1 MNSPF
6 FSAAALAAALLTTP
20 AFTQTQ
26 TYPASYKYRDNGVKN
41 ATGRSGDAA
50 IEARTLLGRDG
61 IATLELTSGS
71 FDPMTANGAVEKVQ
85 VKMPAAPATNFND
98 TGNSGFFTAALG
110 DLTWHTPV
118 AIEAHVASVTGDRT
132 EVVDANDVVK
142 LRPDLRVNS
151 VTAPVHAL
159 VGFPTIIRVSL
170 SELNG
175 DTGARANVR
184 VLANGS
190 EVDRIDGIWVD
201 AGDTVNVS
209 LATMFESAG
218 SIDLQVVVDGMNP
231 GDWDDSNNSGT
242 AHTQVYEEADPFYS
256 WDATAHEDTTTTSRS
271 SLNSWEENH
280 YDGGG
285 TTQQFHFTAQ
295 TAAHANLASLNATV
309 SAESD
314 GTTVIPERTAGDW
327 NRHSTPFSTCANS
340 TSGGV
345 EVVVCNDI
353 PGSRF
358 YRTDRSQVTIDF
370 GNSAISYHSWGYNKQ
385 VRDPNSPTGYATVDV
400 TYIAPNTVTPLGT
413 TATIHVMMS
422 DGTTLWKA
430 DPFFGSF
437 TTTYTNFDQ
446 PYQCSYDRFQGTDV
460 CAESHVHGVARDA
473 RTSGR

>member
-1 MNSPF
+1 MHRSLLV
-6 FSAAALAAALLTTP
+6 SAAVLAAALLTISTY
-20 AFTQTQ
+20 AQTT
-26 TYPASYKYRDNGVKN
+26 TYPATYKYRDNGVKN
-41 ATGRSGDAA
+41 AIGRAGDAA

-61 IATLELTSGS
+61 MATLELTSGS
-71 FDPMTANGAVEKVQ
+71 FAPTLGNGAVDKVQ
-85 VKMPAAPATNFND
+85 VKVPGGPATNLND
-98 TGNSGFFTAALG
+98 TGNTGFFSATLG
-110 DLTWHTPV
+110 DLPWHTPV

-132 EVVDANDVVK
+132 EVVDTNDVVR
-142 LRPDLRVNS
+142 LRPDLLVSS

-175 DTGARANVR
+175 ETGARANVR

-190 EVDRIDGIWVD
+190 EVDRINGIWID
-201 AGDTVNVS
+201 AGDNVDVS
-209 LATMFESAG
+209 LATVFESAG
-218 SIDLQVVVDGMNP
+218 PTDLQVVVDGVNP

-242 AHTQVYEEADPFYS
+242 AHTQVYDEADPFYS

-271 SLNSWEENH
+271 SLTSSQETH

-285 TTQQFHFTAQ
+285 TTQQFQLNAQ
-295 TAAHANLASLNATV
+295 TAAHANLSSLNATV

-327 NRHSTPFSTCANS
+327 NVHSTPFSRCADS

-353 PGSRF
+353 PGTRF
-358 YRTDRSQVTIDF
+358 YRTDRSQVTVDF
-370 GNSAISYHSWGYNKQ
+370 GNSAISYHSWGYNKDI
-385 VRDPNSPTGYATVDV
+385 RDPNSPTGYATVDV

-413 TATIHVMMS
+413 TATMHVMLS

-430 DPFFGSF
+430 DPFFGTF
-437 TTTYTNFDQ
+437 TTSYTNVDQ
-446 PYQCSYDRFQGTDV
+446 PYQCSSGWFGTS
-460 CAESHVHGVARDA
+460 CGESHVHGVARDA
-473 RTSGR
+473 RTSNQ

>member
-1 MNSPF
+1 MHRRLH
-6 FSAAALAAALLTTP
+6 SAAVLAAALLTTT
-20 AFTQTQ
+20 AYAQTK
-26 TYPASYKYRDNGVKN
+26 TYPAAYRYRDNGVKN

-50 IEARTLLGRDG
+50 IESRTLLARDG
-61 IATLELTSGS
+61 IATLELTSGA

-85 VKMPAAPATNFND
+85 VKTPGAPATNFND
-98 TGNSGFFTAALG
+98 TSDTGFFTATLG
-110 DLTWHTPV
+110 DLAWHTPV
-118 AIEAHVASVTGDRT
+118 AIEAHVASVTGERT

-190 EVDRIDGIWVD
+190 EVDRIDGVWVD
-201 AGDTVNVS
+201 AGDSVDVS
-209 LATMFESAG
+209 LATVFESAG
-218 SIDLQVVVDGMNP
+218 PTDLQVVVDGMNP

-242 AHTQVYEEADPFYS
+242 AHTQVYAEADSFYS
-256 WDATAHEDTTTTSRS
+256 WTATAHEDTTTTSRS
-271 SLNSWEENH
+271 SVTSWEENH

-285 TTQQFHFTAQ
+285 TTQRFHLDAQ
-295 TAAHANLASLNATV
+295 TAAHANLSSLNATV

-314 GTTVIPERTAGDW
+314 GVTVIPERTAGDW
-327 NRHSTPFSTCANS
+327 NRHSTPFTTCTDS

-345 EVVVCNDI
+345 EAVVCNDI

-370 GNSAISYHSWGYNKQ
+370 GNSAISYHSWGYNKWI
-385 VRDPNSPTGYATVDV
+385 RDPSSPTGYATVDV
-400 TYIAPNTVTPLGT
+400 TYIAPNSVTPLGT
-413 TATIHVMMS
+413 TATMHVMLS

-437 TTTYTNFDQ
+437 TTTYTNYDS
-446 PYQCSYDRFQGTDV
+446 PYQCHYDRWLGTDV
-460 CAESHVHGVARDA
+460 CSESHVHGVARDA
-473 RTSGR
+473 TTSYW